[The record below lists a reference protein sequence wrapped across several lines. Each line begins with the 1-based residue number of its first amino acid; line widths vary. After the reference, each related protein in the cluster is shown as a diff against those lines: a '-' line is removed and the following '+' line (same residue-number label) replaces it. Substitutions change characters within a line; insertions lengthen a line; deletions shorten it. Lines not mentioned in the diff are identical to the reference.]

1 MLSNEQKSEL
11 IDSHIK
17 NLAYNKYNFE
27 LSLIEENSLTNKN
40 QGAIDSITEQISFI
54 DAKIA
59 ALETEKASLT
69 E

>member
-40 QGAIDSITEQISFI
+40 QGAIDSIVEQISFI